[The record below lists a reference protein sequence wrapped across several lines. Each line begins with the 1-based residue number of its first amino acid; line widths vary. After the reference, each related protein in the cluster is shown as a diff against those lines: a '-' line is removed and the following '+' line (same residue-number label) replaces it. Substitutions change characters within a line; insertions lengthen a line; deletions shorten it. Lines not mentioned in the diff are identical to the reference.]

1 MGDVY
6 EVRCPD
12 QTEHPVFF
20 AEGKYRDLWHERWKL
35 YPCEC
40 FTYSAFGS
48 YVDSVCM
55 SLYICMYV
63 PTSIFPEEQGW
74 NRSALQ
80 QIFLVTFQGI
90 CLKKHGESLRGN
102 SALLSTTV
110 EGIIARLLT
119 CWKGRGKWMTLSTGR
134 SERSSWKGGEK
145 HSHMKWSEWV
155 YLDHLILKKTF
166 FISFTLLAFPKLF
179 LIPYCK
185 SEVSY

>member
-1 MGDVY
+1 MKCVVLIKQSIPFSLQKESIETCDMKGENCIHVNASHTLRL
-6 EVRCPD
+6 E
-12 QTEHPVFF
+12 
-20 AEGKYRDLWHERWKL
+20 AMWIL
-35 YPCEC
+35 YVCLC
-40 FTYSAFGS
+40 TY
-48 YVDSVCM
+48 VCM
-55 SLYICMYV
+55 CPPLSSQKSKGGTVLLCNRFSLLHFKAFV
-63 PTSIFPEEQGW
+63 WKT
-74 NRSALQ
+74 
-80 QIFLVTFQGI
+80 
-90 CLKKHGESLRGN
+90 HGESLRGN